1 MNILAETDTV
11 TIKTNMFIIGTTAN
25 ISERKNV
32 DVRKKNKIKK
42 GTFCKVPFCCSAN
55 IIQ

>member
-11 TIKTNMFIIGTTAN
+11 TLKTNMFIIGTTAN
-25 ISERKNV
+25 IS
-32 DVRKKNKIKK
+32 VRKKNKIKK
-42 GTFCKVPFCCSAN
+42 GLLFGNPFCNSAN

>member
-11 TIKTNMFIIGTTAN
+11 TIKTNMFIIGVTAN
-25 ISERKNV
+25 IRVRKNA